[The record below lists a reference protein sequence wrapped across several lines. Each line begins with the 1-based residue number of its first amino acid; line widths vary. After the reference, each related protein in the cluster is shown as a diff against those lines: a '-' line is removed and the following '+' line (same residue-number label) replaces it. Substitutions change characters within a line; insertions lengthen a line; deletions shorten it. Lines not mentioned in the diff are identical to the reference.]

1 MKLTNAIAF
10 SPTGGDRWR
19 IGAEDQRVPYASREK
34 YVQTTRDLVDS
45 VGDPQEA
52 ASQ

>member
-1 MKLTNAIAF
+1 MKLTDAIAY

-19 IGAEDQRVPYASREK
+19 IGAEEERFQFAAREK
-34 YVQTTRDLVDS
+34 YVEATRGLVDS

>member
-1 MKLTNAIAF
+1 MKLTNAIAY
-10 SPTGGDRWR
+10 SPAGGDRWR
-19 IGAEDQRVPYASREK
+19 IGTEEERAPFASREK

-52 ASQ
+52 GSQ

>member
-1 MKLTNAIAF
+1 VKLTNAIAF

-19 IGAEDQRVPYASREK
+19 IGAEEERVPYAGGK
-34 YVQTTRDLVDS
+34 KCIDATRDLVDS

-52 ASQ
+52 GSQ